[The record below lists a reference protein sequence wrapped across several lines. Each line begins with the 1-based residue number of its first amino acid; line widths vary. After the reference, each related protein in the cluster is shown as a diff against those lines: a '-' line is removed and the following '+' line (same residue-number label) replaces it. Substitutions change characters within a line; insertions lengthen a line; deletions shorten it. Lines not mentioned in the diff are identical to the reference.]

1 MAYNMLI
8 FNHEPTHSPIED
20 DGSIKFTKVP
30 VVKDVGVVVTELT
43 VVAVGVVNVVGV
55 VVLSVTQTQ
64 RTEY

>member
-20 DGSIKFTKVP
+20 DGLIKFTKEP
-30 VVKDVGVVVTELT
+30 VVKDVGVVVTALT
-43 VVAVGVVNVVGV
+43 VLAVGVVNVVGV

-64 RTEY
+64 RTKY

>member
-8 FNHEPTHSPIED
+8 FNHETTHSAIKD
-20 DGSIKFTKVP
+20 DGLIKFTKVP
-30 VVKDVGVVVTELT
+30 IVKDAGVVVTALT
-43 VVAVGVVNVVGV
+43 VLAVGVVNVVE

>member
-8 FNHEPTHSPIED
+8 FNHETTHSPIED
-20 DGSIKFTKVP
+20 DALIKFTKVP
-30 VVKDVGVVVTELT
+30 VVKDVGVVVTALT
-43 VVAVGVVNVVGV
+43 VLAVGVVNVVE